1 MLTFSQANRRQF
13 GRNQV
18 LIGGEENVVGL
29 GGFLEGPFKEL
40 PVVFHPAVG
49 MEAAKVTKVNQI
61 ILVAPDHHRG
71 QAGTNDLVDHFL
83 GVSDRE
89 LKQGAP
95 KLVLVLL
102 QEVERP
108 PHRHR
113 PQAVVV
119 PVTKPP

>member
-18 LIGGEENVVGL
+18 LIGGEENVIGL

-71 QAGTNDLVDHFL
+71 QAGTNDLVDHLL

-95 KLVLVLL
+95 KLVLVLFA
-102 QEVERP
+102 RG
-108 PHRHR
+108 
-113 PQAVVV
+113 
-119 PVTKPP
+119 